1 MEAAR
6 KAYKTSWG
14 LKVPGSE
21 RGKLLHKLAEL
32 VEKNA
37 DTFAAIEALD
47 GGKHFFHAKGMDIQD
62 AIGNLRYYAGWADK
76 NYGQTIEVR
85 VQCACGEGHGSVDQ
99 LTRANGR
106 RLSRNSRIPATNP
119 SVSSYVLSFFPSR
132 DSILRRSPDGTFLP
146 RV

>member
-1 MEAAR
+1 MHASQPKILTTRSVASGTPITKVSAGNGKDIDIAVEAAR

-85 VQCACGEGHGSVDQ
+85 VQCACG
-99 LTRANGR
+99 A
-106 RLSRNSRIPATNP
+106 
-119 SVSSYVLSFFPSR
+119 
-132 DSILRRSPDGTFLP
+132 
-146 RV
+146 